1 MVRSSGQPD
10 YIFIFI
16 VVCLILLGGLI
27 LVSVSLPISQEKF
40 GSSFYY
46 LNHQIIFGLLPG
58 LILAFSA
65 FKIKLVSF
73 KKWAPIFLL
82 INLIFLGMV
91 FLPLIGVNFRG
102 SARWINL
109 GPISLQPSEFLKLS
123 FILYLASW
131 LESRTPHQTTTH
143 PPPSPPNA
151 GPLKFGAGQADK
163 KFTPTTKKLA
173 WWFSQTFFAFLAIM
187 VITGTFLIFQ
197 PDISTLLV
205 IILVATLM
213 YFLAKTPLWHSI
225 LLIFMIILAFLVLI
239 KIAPYRFNRILVFL
253 NPELDPMGI
262 GYQIKH
268 ALIAIGS
275 GGIFG
280 SGLGLSLQKFGFLP
294 HSISDSIF
302 AIFAEETGFIGSFI
316 LVLLYLIFFWRGLK
330 IGKQS
335 PEKFSKFCAFGITFW
350 ITLQAFVNIGSMI
363 GILPLTGIPLPFISY
378 GGSALISELIGV
390 GILLNI
396 SKRG

>member
-1 MVRSSGQPD
+1 MVKVSSQTD
-10 YIFIFI
+10 YIFLFI
-16 VVCLILLGGLI
+16 VLLLILLGGLI
-27 LVSVSLPISQEKF
+27 LISVSSTSSQEKF
-40 GSSFYY
+40 GSSFHY
-46 LNHQIIFGLLPG
+46 LNHQILYGFLPG
-58 LILAFSA
+58 LIIAFFA
-65 FKIKLVSF
+65 FKINLVTL
-73 KKWAPIFLL
+73 KKMAPLFLFV
-82 INLIFLGMV
+82 NLIFLGMV
-91 FLPLIGVNFRG
+91 FLPHSGVSFG
-102 SARWINL
+102 GAARWIKL
-109 GPISLQPSEFLKLS
+109 GPISFQPSEFLKLS

-131 LESRTPHQTTTH
+131 LESRTE
-143 PPPSPPNA
+143 
-151 GPLKFGAGQADK
+151 KR
-163 KFTPTTKKLA
+163 FTPTTKKLA
-173 WWFSQTFFAFLAIM
+173 RGFSQTFIAFLAVM
-187 VITGTFLIFQ
+187 GITSIFLIFQ
-197 PDISTLLV
+197 PDISTLLI

-213 YFLAKTPLWHSI
+213 YFLVRTPFWHSI
-225 LLIFMIILAFLVLI
+225 VTTLIIVFGFLVLI
-239 KIAPYRFNRILVFL
+239 KIAPYRFNRILAFL

-262 GYQIKH
+262 GYQIKQ

-275 GGIFG
+275 GGIWG
-280 SGLGLSLQKFGFLP
+280 SGLGLSVQKLGFLP

>member
-1 MVRSSGQPD
+1 MVKASYQPD

-46 LNHQIIFGLLPG
+46 LNHQILYGFLPG
-58 LILAFSA
+58 LILAFLA
-65 FKIKLVSF
+65 FKINLVRL
-73 KKWAPIFLL
+73 KKFAPLFLL
-82 INLIFLGMV
+82 VNLIFLGMV
-91 FLPLIGVNFRG
+91 FLPHLGVSFRG

-109 GPISLQPSEFLKLS
+109 GPISFQPSEFLKLS
-123 FILYLASW
+123 FILYLSSW
-131 LESRTPHQTTTH
+131 LASRTE
-143 PPPSPPNA
+143 
-151 GPLKFGAGQADK
+151 K
-163 KFTPTTKKLA
+163 KFTHTTKKLA
-173 WWFSQTFFAFLAIM
+173 WGFSQTFFAFLAVIG
-187 VITGTFLIFQ
+187 ITGIFLIFQ

-262 GYQIKH
+262 GYQIKQ

-302 AIFAEETGFIGSFI
+302 AIFAEETGFLGSLV
-316 LVLLYLIFFWRGLK
+316 LVLLYLVFFWRGLK
-330 IGKQS
+330 IGKQTGDN
-335 PEKFSKFCAFGITFW
+335 FSKFCAFGTTFW

-390 GILLNI
+390 GILFNI
-396 SKRG
+396 SRQT

>member
-91 FLPLIGVNFRG
+91 FLPHLGISFRG

-109 GPISLQPSEFLKLS
+109 GPISFQPSEFLKLS
-123 FILYLASW
+123 FILYLSSW
-131 LESRTPHQTTTH
+131 LASRTE
-143 PPPSPPNA
+143 
-151 GPLKFGAGQADK
+151 K

-173 WWFSQTFFAFLAIM
+173 WGFSQTFFAFLAVIG
-187 VITGTFLIFQ
+187 ITGIFLIFQ

-262 GYQIKH
+262 GYQIKQ

-302 AIFAEETGFIGSFI
+302 AIFAEETGFLGSLV
-316 LVLLYLIFFWRGLK
+316 LVLLYLVFFWRGLK
-330 IGKQS
+330 IGKQTGDN
-335 PEKFSKFCAFGITFW
+335 FSKFCAFGTTFW

-390 GILLNI
+390 GILFNI
-396 SKRG
+396 SRQT

>member
-109 GPISLQPSEFLKLS
+109 GPISFQPSEFLKLS
-123 FILYLASW
+123 FILYLSSW
-131 LESRTPHQTTTH
+131 LASRTE
-143 PPPSPPNA
+143 
-151 GPLKFGAGQADK
+151 K

-173 WWFSQTFFAFLAIM
+173 WGFSQTFFAFLAVIG
-187 VITGTFLIFQ
+187 ITGIFLIFQ

-302 AIFAEETGFIGSFI
+302 AIFAEETGFLGSLV
-316 LVLLYLIFFWRGLK
+316 LVLLYLVFFWRGLK
-330 IGKQS
+330 IGKQTGDN
-335 PEKFSKFCAFGITFW
+335 FSKFCAFGTTFW

-390 GILLNI
+390 GILFNI
-396 SKRG
+396 SRQT

>member
-1 MVRSSGQPD
+1 MVKVSSQTD
-10 YIFIFI
+10 YIFLFI
-16 VVCLILLGGLI
+16 VLLLILLGGLI
-27 LVSVSLPISQEKF
+27 LISVSSTSSQEKF
-40 GSSFYY
+40 GSSFHY
-46 LNHQIIFGLLPG
+46 LNHQILYGFLPG
-58 LILAFSA
+58 LIIAFFA
-65 FKIKLVSF
+65 FKINLVTL
-73 KKWAPIFLL
+73 KKMAPLFLFV
-82 INLIFLGMV
+82 NLIFLGMV
-91 FLPLIGVNFRG
+91 FLPHSGVSFG
-102 SARWINL
+102 GAARWIKL
-109 GPISLQPSEFLKLS
+109 GPISFQPSEFLKLS

-131 LESRTPHQTTTH
+131 LESRTE
-143 PPPSPPNA
+143 
-151 GPLKFGAGQADK
+151 KR
-163 KFTPTTKKLA
+163 FTPTTKKLA
-173 WWFSQTFFAFLAIM
+173 RGFSQTFIAFLAVMGI
-187 VITGTFLIFQ
+187 ISIFLIFQ
-197 PDISTLLV
+197 PDISTLLI

-213 YFLAKTPLWHSI
+213 YFLARTPFWHSI
-225 LLIFMIILAFLVLI
+225 VTTLIIVFGFLVLI
-239 KIAPYRFNRILVFL
+239 KIAPYRFNRILAFL

-262 GYQIKH
+262 GYQIKQ

-275 GGIFG
+275 GGIWG
-280 SGLGLSLQKFGFLP
+280 SGLGLSVQKLGFLP

>member
-1 MVRSSGQPD
+1 MVKVSSRHD
-10 YIFIFI
+10 YVFLF
-16 VVCLILLGGLI
+16 VVVALIILGGLI
-27 LVSVSLPISQEKF
+27 LISVSSSISQEKF

-46 LNHQIIFGLLPG
+46 LNHQILYGFLPG
-58 LILAFSA
+58 LILAFFA
-65 FKIKLVSF
+65 FKINLLSLKKLV
-73 KKWAPIFLL
+73 PLFLL

-91 FLPLIGVNFRG
+91 FLPQVGVSFKG
-102 SARWINL
+102 AARWIDL
-109 GPISLQPSEFLKLS
+109 GPISFQPSEFLKLS
-123 FILYLASW
+123 FILYLSSW
-131 LESRTPHQTTTH
+131 LASRTTHQ
-143 PPPSPPNA
+143 N
-151 GPLKFGAGQADK
+151 KFDAGQAEK
-163 KFTPTTKKLA
+163 K
-173 WWFSQTFFAFLAIM
+173 FSQTFIAFLVVIG
-187 VITGTFLIFQ
+187 ITGIFLIFQ

-213 YFLAKTPLWHSI
+213 YFLANTPFWHGI
-225 LLIFMIILAFLVLI
+225 LITLIIIFGFLVLVG
-239 KIAPYRFNRILVFL
+239 IAPYRFNRILVFL

-262 GYQIKH
+262 GYQIKQ

-275 GGIFG
+275 GGILG

-294 HSISDSIF
+294 IPQSISDSIF

-316 LVLLYLIFFWRGLK
+316 LVLLYLVFFWRGLK
-330 IGKQS
+330 IGEQS
-335 PEKFSKFCAFGITFW
+335 ADKFSKFCAFGITFW

-396 SKRG
+396 SKQIYRSG

>member
-1 MVRSSGQPD
+1 MVKVSSQSD
-10 YIFIFI
+10 YIFLF
-16 VVCLILLGGLI
+16 VVVVLIILGGLI
-27 LVSVSLPISQEKF
+27 LISVSSSISQEKF

-46 LNHQIIFGLLPG
+46 LNHQILYGFLPG
-58 LILAFSA
+58 LILAFFA
-65 FKIKLVSF
+65 FKIKLVIL
-73 KKWAPIFLL
+73 KKWAPILLL
-82 INLIFLGMV
+82 INLVFLGMV
-91 FLPLIGVNFRG
+91 FLPMVGVSFKG
-102 SARWINL
+102 AARWVDL
-109 GPISLQPSEFLKLS
+109 GPISFQPSEFFKLS
-123 FILYLASW
+123 FILYLSSW
-131 LESRTPHQTTTH
+131 LASRTPHQ
-143 PPPSPPNA
+143 N
-151 GPLKFGAGQADK
+151 KFGAGQAEK
-163 KFTPTTKKLA
+163 K
-173 WWFSQTFFAFLAIM
+173 FSQTFFAFLVVIGIAAI
-187 VITGTFLIFQ
+187 FLIFQ

-213 YFLAKTPLWHSI
+213 YFLARTPFWHSI
-225 LLIFMIILAFLVLI
+225 LITLIIIFGFLFLI

-262 GYQIKH
+262 GYQIKQ

>member
-1 MVRSSGQPD
+1 MVKVSSQSD
-10 YIFIFI
+10 YIFLFVVVVLI
-16 VVCLILLGGLI
+16 VFGGLI
-27 LVSVSLPISQEKF
+27 LISVSSSISQEKF

-46 LNHQIIFGLLPG
+46 LNHQILYGFLPG
-58 LILAFSA
+58 LILAFFA
-65 FKIKLVSF
+65 FKIKLVIL
-73 KKWAPIFLL
+73 KKWAPILLL
-82 INLIFLGMV
+82 INLAFLGMV
-91 FLPLIGVNFRG
+91 FLPMVGVSFKG
-102 SARWINL
+102 AARWVDL
-109 GPISLQPSEFLKLS
+109 GPISFQPSEFFKLS
-123 FILYLASW
+123 FILYLSSW
-131 LESRTPHQTTTH
+131 LASRTKKIKTKTEFWQT
-143 PPPSPPNA
+143 
-151 GPLKFGAGQADK
+151 L
-163 KFTPTTKKLA
+163 
-173 WWFSQTFFAFLAIM
+173 FAFLVVIGIAAI
-187 VITGTFLIFQ
+187 FLIFQ

-213 YFLAKTPLWHSI
+213 YFLARTPFWHSI
-225 LLIFMIILAFLVLI
+225 LITLIIIFGFLFLI

-262 GYQIKH
+262 GYQIKQ

>member
-91 FLPLIGVNFRG
+91 FLPHLGISFRG

-109 GPISLQPSEFLKLS
+109 GPISFQPSEFLKLS
-123 FILYLASW
+123 FILYLSSW
-131 LESRTPHQTTTH
+131 LASRTE
-143 PPPSPPNA
+143 
-151 GPLKFGAGQADK
+151 K

-262 GYQIKH
+262 GYQIKQ

-302 AIFAEETGFIGSFI
+302 AIFAEETGFLGSLV
-316 LVLLYLIFFWRGLK
+316 LVLLYLVFFWRGLK

-335 PEKFSKFCAFGITFW
+335 ADKFSKFCALGITFW

-363 GILPLTGIPLPFISY
+363 RILPLTGIPLPFISY

-396 SKRG
+396 SKQT

>member
-73 KKWAPIFLL
+73 KKWAPILLL

-109 GPISLQPSEFLKLS
+109 GPISFQPSEFLKLS
-123 FILYLASW
+123 FILYLSSW
-131 LESRTPHQTTTH
+131 LASRTEKIKTKNEFWQT
-143 PPPSPPNA
+143 
-151 GPLKFGAGQADK
+151 L
-163 KFTPTTKKLA
+163 L
-173 WWFSQTFFAFLAIM
+173 AFLVVMGI
-187 VITGTFLIFQ
+187 ISIFLIFQ
-197 PDISTLLV
+197 PDISTLFV
-205 IILVATLM
+205 IISVASLM
-213 YFLAKTPLWHSI
+213 YFLAKTPLGHSI
-225 LLIFMIILAFLVLI
+225 LIVFMIILAFLVLI

-262 GYQIKH
+262 GYQIKQ

-302 AIFAEETGFIGSFI
+302 AIFAEETGFLGSLV
-316 LVLLYLIFFWRGLK
+316 LVLLYLVFFWRGLK

-335 PEKFSKFCAFGITFW
+335 ADNFSKFCAFGITFW
-350 ITLQAFVNIGSMI
+350 ITLQGFINIGSMI
-363 GILPLTGIPLPFISY
+363 RILPLTGIPLPFISY